1 VKAIRLID
9 RALTAIVTVLLIC
22 AFSVM
27 LGLAA
32 LQVFLRGTFHAGI
45 VWGDVA
51 ARQLVIW
58 VGFFGA
64 YLATRSNK
72 HFHIDVLTRFLGP
85 RPRLWFTT
93 FSDLFA
99 ALICCFLVIAS
110 RTFVIV
116 GLDANAT
123 VFLGIPQTAVASIVP
138 AGFALITVQFL
149 LRTIDDLTAAIRGVP
164 PGEAG
169 S

>member
-27 LGLAA
+27 LGLAV
-32 LQVFLRGTFHAGI
+32 LQVFLRGTLHTGI

-64 YLATRSNK
+64 YLATRSDK
-72 HFHIDVLTRFLGP
+72 HFHIDALTRFLGP
-85 RPRLWFTT
+85 RPRLWFSA

-99 ALICCFLVIAS
+99 ALICFFLVIAS
-110 RTFVIV
+110 WTFVAV
-116 GLDANAT
+116 GLDADAT
-123 VFLGIPQTAVASIVP
+123 LFLGIPQTAAASIVP
-138 AGFALITVQFL
+138 AGFGLITVQFL
-149 LRTIDDLTAAIRGVP
+149 LRTIDGLTAAIRGVP
-164 PGEAG
+164 PGQAV
-169 S
+169 

>member
-1 VKAIRLID
+1 MKAIRLID

-27 LGLAA
+27 LGLAV
-32 LQVFLRGTFHAGI
+32 LQVFLRGTLHTGI

-64 YLATRSNK
+64 YLATRSDK
-72 HFHIDVLTRFLGP
+72 HFHIDALTRFLGP
-85 RPRLWFTT
+85 RPRLWFSA

-99 ALICCFLVIAS
+99 ALICFFLVIAS
-110 RTFVIV
+110 RTFVAV
-116 GLDANAT
+116 GLDADAT
-123 VFLGIPQTAVASIVP
+123 LFLGIPQTAAASIVP
-138 AGFALITVQFL
+138 AGFGLITVQFL
-149 LRTIDDLTAAIRGVP
+149 LRTIDGLTAAIRGVP
-164 PGEAG
+164 PGQAV
-169 S
+169 